1 MNIYIKAL
9 IILFLISF
17 SVKAEIVKKIEING
31 NQRVSSE
38 TVEIFSEVKIN
49 SDLSLNN
56 LNNIVKKIYSTNF
69 FSNVSVKLVDNILYI
84 SVEENPIIQTLKFE
98 GVKNK
103 RILEVLNEQIE
114 MKEKSS
120 FVENRVKNDEQKIT
134 NILRT
139 NGYYFSKVTTKLKKM
154 KTILLI

>member
-1 MNIYIKAL
+1 MWTSL
-9 IILFLISF
+9 
-17 SVKAEIVKKIEING
+17 IVKKIEING

-56 LNNIVKKIYSTNF
+56 LNNIIKKIYSTNF

-103 RILEVLNEQIE
+103 YILEVLNEQIE

-120 FVENRVKNDEQKIT
+120 FVENRISPSGTYQSNPPQPNYSQPQQAQQADQT
-134 NILRT
+134 SQQQQQQQQ
-139 NGYYFSKVTTKLKKM
+139 Y
-154 KTILLI
+154 

>member
-9 IILFLISF
+9 LILFLISF

-56 LNNIVKKIYSTNF
+56 LNNIIKKIYSTNF

-139 NGYYFSKVTTKLKKM
+139 NGYYFFDRRNAGHVFCGHL
-154 KTILLI
+154 

>member
-9 IILFLISF
+9 LILFLISF

-56 LNNIVKKIYSTNF
+56 LNNIIKKIYSTNF

-98 GVKNK
+98 GIKNK

-139 NGYYFSKVTTKLKKM
+139 NGYYFFKS
-154 KTILLI
+154 

>member
-9 IILFLISF
+9 LILFLISF

-38 TVEIFSEVKIN
+38 TVKIFSEVKIN

-56 LNNIVKKIYSTNF
+56 LNNIIKKIYSTNF

-98 GVKNK
+98 GIKNK

-120 FVENRVKNDEQKIT
+120 FVENRVKND
-134 NILRT
+134 
-139 NGYYFSKVTTKLKKM
+139 
-154 KTILLI
+154 